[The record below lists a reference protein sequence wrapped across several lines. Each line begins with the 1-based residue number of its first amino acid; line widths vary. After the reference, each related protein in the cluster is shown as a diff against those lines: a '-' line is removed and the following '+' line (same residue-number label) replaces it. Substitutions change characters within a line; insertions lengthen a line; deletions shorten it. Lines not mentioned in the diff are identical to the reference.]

1 MARLSRAAD
10 AVGDAD
16 LASAIVRNRNNWKL
30 LPTAAVLN
38 VKAAF
43 HACGQPPHAMFPEW
57 FPKQSTRG
65 KQQRRLAA
73 IKSHVNF
80 RMSCDQRCA
89 WRRRV
94 LCAVCYVLCAVCCVR
109 AARVSSPSVCAC
121 HVVVRVGVCWG
132 RGVVVA
138 LQPCGWTTG
147 AR

>member
-109 AARVSSPSVCAC
+109 ACRNECPHPLC
-121 HVVVRVGVCWG
+121 VRVGG